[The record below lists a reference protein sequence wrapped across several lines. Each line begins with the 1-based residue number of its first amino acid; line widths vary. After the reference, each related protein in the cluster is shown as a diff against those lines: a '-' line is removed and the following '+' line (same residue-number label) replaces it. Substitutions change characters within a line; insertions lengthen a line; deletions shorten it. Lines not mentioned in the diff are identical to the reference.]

1 MTIAVSVAA
10 SRMLANA
17 ASVATSM
24 ASGTTTA
31 EATAL
36 ANMLLVLAR
45 RNDLMQNVSVL
56 LSQTD
61 QAQTGPG

>member
-1 MTIAVSVAA
+1 MIPLSTAA

-17 ASVATSM
+17 AAVATAM

-36 ANMLLVLAR
+36 ANILLVLSR
-45 RNDLMQNVSVL
+45 RNDIALNATSL
-56 LSQTD
+56 LTATD
-61 QAQTGPG
+61 QAQTNIG